1 MNFPIN
7 SNVRNNITEI
17 RTTFQQIN
25 RILATLL
32 PSEYLRLNTSN
43 DPLTA
48 ELKSQ
53 NIIPNIDDT
62 YNLGS
67 SVLKWSEIHGGFVS
81 AFLFMKRIINRN
93 LTVPVD
99 QSFVLSDAVIQN
111 GFEISVSDG
120 AEIIML

>member
-32 PSEYLRLNTSN
+32 PAEYLRLDASN

-53 NIIPNIDDT
+53 NILPNIDDT

-67 SVLKWSEIHGGFVS
+67 PTFKWSEIHGGFVS

-93 LTVPVD
+93 LTVPAD

-111 GFEISVSDG
+111 GFEIDVNDG
-120 AEIIML
+120 AEIIMI